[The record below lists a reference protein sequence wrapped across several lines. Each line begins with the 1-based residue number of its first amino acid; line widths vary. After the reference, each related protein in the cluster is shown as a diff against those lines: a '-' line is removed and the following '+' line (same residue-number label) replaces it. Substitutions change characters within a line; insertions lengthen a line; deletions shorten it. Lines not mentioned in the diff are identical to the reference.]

1 VRPAPTMRFDAPVFV
16 TDRQIPLRWDAL
28 PAFGPITGYD
38 TDEEIWTGEDEEED
52 EEDAAVTVEPW
63 RVAKPTTEGCS
74 KARRARAIAGRLGR
88 TTRTAGSPTGPVIA
102 RHSRT
107 TRARSSHPGTGR
119 RSGIRATTW
128 ARRSEPRSG
137 VARLTIDVDT
147 FGLAILATTC
157 PDCGRFRVVAGGD
170 DEEGSDTDLR
180 SNGRQDRAVVWHWDN
195 GQEGFFA
202 EEGNGHVVLEVTSNA
217 RPVIIDGMLQG
228 PSLDEEGMDVE
239 DEDP

>member
-63 RVAKPTTEGCS
+63 RVATPTTEGVFEGTPGESHCWQ
-74 KARRARAIAGRLGR
+74 ARAHDTDGRISDWAGDCTTLPHDESAFQPSGDWSTVRDPRYYLGTALR
-88 TTRTAGSPTGPVIA
+88 TTERG
-102 RHSRT
+102 
-107 TRARSSHPGTGR
+107 
-119 RSGIRATTW
+119 
-128 ARRSEPRSG
+128 
-137 VARLTIDVDT
+137 ARLTIDVDT

-170 DEEGSDTDLR
+170 EEEGGDTDLR
-180 SNGRQDRAVVWHWDN
+180 SNGRQDRAFVWHWDN